1 LNLLSHGFTIPP
13 IIFIDAIEE
22 NEEEEEDV
30 DLFECSIYDKR
41 GWLGTSVPSPHSKPQ
56 NPAIPTHLISMIS
69 NPY

>member
-1 LNLLSHGFTIPP
+1 M
-13 IIFIDAIEE
+13 DAIEE

-41 GWLGTSVPSPHSKPQ
+41 GWLVTSVPSPHSKPQ